1 MRSLALTAAVLAALA
16 TAPTGGAADLTL
28 DGPEATTYGHQVTF
42 TGRLNPPRHRERVGI
57 YLGSSVVAWT
67 LTNERGFFVAR
78 PDLHTAG
85 DYRARAPGAV
95 SAPHEVEIVGGRT
108 DATPAAGTAGEL
120 DDPASVSRRLAALG
134 YAVHE
139 LPATSFGGW
148 LRQTV
153 YAFQKAQGIT
163 VDGIVGPQTR
173 AALRDPEP
181 VRPQR
186 RSPGTHL
193 EVDLDR
199 QLLLVVRDGT
209 VVRVANASTGTSET
223 PTPTGSYRVFRRVEG
238 IDTSP
243 LGKLWNPLYF
253 FRGYAIHGSTTV
265 PPEPASHGCVRV
277 ALWEAKRLFE
287 RIPHNHV
294 VHVY

>member
-1 MRSLALTAAVLAALA
+1 MC
-16 TAPTGGAADLTL
+16 
-28 DGPEATTYGHQVTF
+28 
-42 TGRLNPPRHRERVGI
+42 GI
-57 YLGSSVVAWT
+57 LSK
-67 LTNERGFFVAR
+67 
-78 PDLHTAG
+78 
-85 DYRARAPGAV
+85 
-95 SAPHEVEIVGGRT
+95 
-108 DATPAAGTAGEL
+108 
-120 DDPASVSRRLAALG
+120 RRLASQR
-134 YAVHE
+134 
-139 LPATSFGGW
+139 ATRTQPCEAGSG
-148 LRQTV
+148 
-153 YAFQKAQGIT
+153 
-163 VDGIVGPQTR
+163 
-173 AALRDPEP
+173 
-181 VRPQR
+181 
-186 RSPGTHL
+186 
-193 EVDLDR
+193 
-199 QLLLVVRDGT
+199 GT